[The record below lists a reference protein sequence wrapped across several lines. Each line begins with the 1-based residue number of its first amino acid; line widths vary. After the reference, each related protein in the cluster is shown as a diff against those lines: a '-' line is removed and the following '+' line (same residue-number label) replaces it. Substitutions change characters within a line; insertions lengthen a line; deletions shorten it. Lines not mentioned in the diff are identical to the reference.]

1 MSEWIPVR
9 YHKITDS
16 ERAENRYPAEWTA
29 IFDCLM
35 PDDGQEVL
43 ITTKSGYVMKDTAY
57 CDVECFLDCYGDW
70 LDVLAWMPSPE
81 PYRYRWEEAAD

>member
-16 ERAENRYPAEWTA
+16 EREENDYPEEWETM
-29 IFDCLM
+29 FDCKM

-43 ITTKSGYVMKDTAY
+43 ITTRSGYVMLDTAY
-57 CDVECFLDCYGDW
+57 DDADGSFLDAYGDW
-70 LDVLAWMPSPE
+70 LDVQAWMPLPE
-81 PYRYRWEEAAD
+81 PYRKEETI